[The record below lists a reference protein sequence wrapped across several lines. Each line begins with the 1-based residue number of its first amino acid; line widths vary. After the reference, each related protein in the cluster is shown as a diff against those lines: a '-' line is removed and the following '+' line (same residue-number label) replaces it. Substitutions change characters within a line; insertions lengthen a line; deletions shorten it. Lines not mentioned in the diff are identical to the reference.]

1 MQRAPSKIL
10 VVRND
15 RLGDFMLAY
24 PTFLLLKQALPRT
37 EVHALVPAYTKEMAD
52 CCPGI
57 DATVIDPGPKA
68 GAAEQRALLGRLRQE
83 RYDAILALYS
93 TTRVGVLAF
102 LAGIPYRL
110 APATKLAQ
118 VFYNRRLVQ
127 RRSRSE
133 KPEYQYNLDLAFK
146 LLADF
151 GVLAGPVPLRP
162 YLRFPDND
170 ISSLRS
176 AFCRSRNI
184 PETDMLVFIHPG
196 SGGSAGNLSV
206 EQFAALARRLRSPK
220 PFTVVITAG
229 PGEEGK
235 AARLQKLLGG
245 VPNTIYHSKDGL
257 RRFAQH
263 IQFADVFVSGSTGPL
278 HIAGALDRP
287 TAAFYTRRRSATSLR
302 WQTLNSEGRR
312 LAFSPP
318 ETAAPED
325 MSAVD
330 IEAAADE
337 ISRSYLFGTDRQP
350 SAEDTGT

>member
-1 MQRAPSKIL
+1 MQPSPSKIL

-24 PTFLLLKQALPRT
+24 PTFLLLKQALPQT
-37 EVHALVPAYTKEMAD
+37 EIHALVPAYTKEMAE
-52 CCPGI
+52 CCNGI
-57 DATVIDPGPKA
+57 DATVIDPGPEA
-68 GAAEQRALLGRLRQE
+68 SATHQRALLKRLRQE
-83 RYDAILALYS
+83 RYDAIVALYS
-93 TTRVGVLAF
+93 TTRVGLLAC
-102 LAGIPYRL
+102 LSGIPYRL
-110 APATKLAQ
+110 GPATKIAQ

-133 KPEYQYNLDLAFK
+133 KPEYQYNLDLAFR

-151 GVLAGPVPLRP
+151 AVPAGSVPLPP
-162 YLRFPDND
+162 YLRFPANET
-170 ISSLRS
+170 SSLRT

-184 PETDMLVFIHPG
+184 PETDLLVFIHPG

-206 EQFAALARRLRSPK
+206 EQFAALARLMHSWK

-229 PGEEGK
+229 PGEEQK
-235 AARLQKLLGG
+235 AARLQALLAGL
-245 VPNTIYHSKDGL
+245 PSTIYYSREGL

-263 IQFADVFVSGSTGPL
+263 IQFADVFISGSTGPL

-302 WQTLNSEGRR
+302 WQTLNSDGRR

-325 MSAVD
+325 MGAVD
-330 IEAAADE
+330 IEAAAYE
-337 ISRSYLFGTDRQP
+337 ISRSYLARTDN
-350 SAEDTGT
+350 